1 MKSQDSVEREERE
14 SRRRVNPLRVW
25 WQVRLWLAE
34 WKWYIYSSPMR
45 TCLFFKNLCF
55 FSFISKRCIK
65 KTLSTDL
72 TTYYITWHK
81 CSLCLLAYVTQARVS
96 PSVCLILWLEY
107 SMWAWCCFIDSWSQ
121 CLFDQMLHMY
131 FASWW
136 ETDAISGLFGGPEQD
151 LPWCWALFVSSL
163 KTCLINVKHLTNIT
177 TLRQKYH
184 LIRD

>member
-1 MKSQDSVEREERE
+1 MTGQAVIGWTKVIYLFQSNENVSVFEE
-14 SRRRVNPLRVW
+14 SLLVF
-25 WQVRLWLAE
+25 
-34 WKWYIYSSPMR
+34 IY
-45 TCLFFKNLCF
+45 FEKVYQENLIYR
-55 FSFISKRCIK
+55 S
-65 KTLSTDL
+65 D
-72 TTYYITWHK
+72 YITWHK